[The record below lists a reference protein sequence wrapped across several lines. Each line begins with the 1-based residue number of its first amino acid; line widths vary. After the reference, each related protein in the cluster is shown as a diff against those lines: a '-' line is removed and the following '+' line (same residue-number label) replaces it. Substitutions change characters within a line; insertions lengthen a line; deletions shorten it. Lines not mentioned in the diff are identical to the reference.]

1 MSGIKKDRHIDT
13 KPLPTATLKA
23 LIKRVLLLLLLND
36 VVFIRFCLA
45 FVRAASPARNF
56 GFPATFAFYAHDY
69 FLLWG
74 LINFIIVQHLI

>member
-1 MSGIKKDRHIDT
+1 MHALS
-13 KPLPTATLKA
+13 TLKA
-23 LIKRVLLLLLLND
+23 LIKRVLLLLLVTD

-45 FVRAASPARNF
+45 FVRWPPPWPDIWFSCHVS
-56 GFPATFAFYAHDY
+56 FYALDY